1 MYLVAT
7 PLLDVQGLRVV
18 FGKRTVL
25 DGVSFQLNKGEA
37 LGIVGSNGS
46 GKSTTLK
53 AVLGLVPYDGVVH
66 WNVSLDK
73 VGYVPQRPALY
84 LDFTVAENI
93 AVFSRLVQDPVD
105 VGPLLEYFDLTPF
118 LNKPARLLSGGY
130 QKVLNV
136 VLSLLSDPQVLLLDE
151 PTAELDYSMREKLMD
166 FLREFARSGHAVMMV
181 THVPGEVEEVCTR
194 TIVLGHGKI
203 VAEGSPDKILER
215 ARLPYVVRV
224 YGDFSNPPP
233 LPNFRN
239 ARVSKVED
247 DFVELRVDY
256 SGLLDGMEEVL
267 GFARSVG
274 AERIVVE
281 EPDILRAV
289 EMGVVK

>member
-1 MYLVAT
+1 VVA

-18 FGKRTVL
+18 FGRRTVL
-25 DGVSFQLNKGEA
+25 DGVSFQLRRGEA

-53 AVLGLVPYDGVVH
+53 AVLGLVPYDGVVR
-66 WNVSLDK
+66 WNVSLEK

-93 AVFSRLVQDPVD
+93 ATFSKLVQDPVD
-105 VGPLLEYFDLTPF
+105 VGPLLEYFDLKPF
-118 LNKPARLLSGGY
+118 LSKPARLLSGGY

-151 PTAELDYSMREKLMD
+151 PTAELDYSMRDKLMD
-166 FLREFARSGHAVMMV
+166 FLREFVRSGRAVMMV

-194 TIVLGHGKI
+194 TVVLGHGKI
-203 VAEGSPDKILER
+203 VAEGPPDKILER
-215 ARLPYVVRV
+215 AHLPYVIRI
-224 YGDFSNPPP
+224 YGSFESSPP

-239 ARVSKVED
+239 AKPSRVED
-247 DFVELRVDY
+247 DFIELCVDY
-256 SGLLDGMEEVL
+256 SRLLDGMEEVL

-289 EMGVVK
+289 ELGVVG